1 MKTSLYR
8 STPESVGIPSQALSV
23 TLAELK
29 KLTIL
34 NSIMVLR
41 HGHVCAEGWWKPYSP
56 DIPHMLFSLSKSF
69 TSAALGIV
77 QLEYNLD
84 LDTPLH
90 TFFPEVEE
98 WITDPKMRGVSLRHL
113 LTMSSGH
120 DTCAMGFMEKDPEGD
135 YVKSF
140 LSSSLKYA
148 PGERFVYNSGCTYM
162 LAAVVRKI
170 TGENVREY
178 LIPRLFDPLG
188 IAPGIWE
195 CCPRG
200 TNFGGWGFYLKTED
214 IAKFGQLLLDGGRWN
229 GQQLIPSDYL
239 HAATTKQIDNSMN
252 DKPDW
257 KLGYGYQFWM
267 NRYGFR
273 GDGAC
278 GQYSLVLPDY
288 DMVIAVTAGLDNM
301 QSIMTVFWD
310 HLLPGIRKETDTLPE
325 DPEAL
330 SALKETLA
338 SLSIPLAQGDTTRRG
353 ESACWKCG
361 ENDAGIRSVSISFG
375 KEDCTLLFSTEK
387 GEEKIHAGFGFN
399 CDNLI
404 QFRDSLPRRAA
415 ASAAWSSEDLLEIHV
430 CNYET
435 PFRDVYRI
443 DFGSGKV
450 TRTSNTNF
458 LHPPL
463 GLL

>member
-1 MKTSLYR
+1 MF
-8 STPESVGIPSQALSV
+8 
-23 TLAELK
+23 
-29 KLTIL
+29 
-34 NSIMVLR
+34 LR

-69 TSAALGIV
+69 TSAAIGIM
-77 QLEYNLD
+77 QAEYNLD
-84 LDTPLH
+84 LETPLYR
-90 TFFPEVEE
+90 FFPEADAF
-98 WITDPKMRGVSLRHL
+98 ITDPKMRSVSLRHL

-120 DTCAMGFMEKDPEGD
+120 ASCAMAFMEKASDGD

-140 LSSSLKYA
+140 LSSKLTYL
-148 PGERFVYNSGCTYM
+148 PGERFVYNSGASYM
-162 LAAVVRKI
+162 LAAVVRKV

-178 LIPRLFDPLG
+178 LLPRLFDPLG

-195 CCPRG
+195 CCPKG
-200 TNFGGWGFYLKTED
+200 TNLGGWGFYLKTED

-229 GQQLIPSDYL
+229 GQQLIPAEYL
-239 HAATTKQIDNSMN
+239 QTATTKQIDNSMN

-267 NRYGFR
+267 NRHGFR
-273 GDGAC
+273 ADGAC
-278 GQYSLVLPDY
+278 GQYALVLPEY

-301 QSIMTVFWD
+301 QNIMTVFWE
-310 HLLPGIRKETDTLPE
+310 HLLPRLRKETDTLPE

-353 ESACWKCG
+353 ESACWTCK
-361 ENDAGIRSVSISFG
+361 ENDAGIRCVSISFG
-375 KEDCTLLFSTEK
+375 ENDCTLLFSTEK

-404 QFRDSLPRRAA
+404 QFRDSLPRRSA
-415 ASAAWSSEDLLEIHV
+415 ASAAWITENLLEIHV

-435 PFRDVYRI
+435 PFRDVYRV
-443 DFGSGKV
+443 DFCSGNV

-463 GLL
+463 GLP